1 MTTRLPALLL
11 TALLTPALG
20 ATIVPA
26 HATSDPEV
34 AAPAVTGY
42 ALESTPP
49 RVIARNA
56 DGLTTVTVVASL
68 LHPSGRRVSTPG
80 ARPRRLL
87 EAAHRHGLRAELLL
101 SGWNDRLGDFDARAA
116 HRLLSSPPRIRRVAG
131 QLARAVRT
139 QGWDGVNLDLER
151 LRRADAPGLVHL
163 ATELQRRMPVE
174 RTVSVDVSAR
184 TSLRAYRQA
193 GYRLRELGGAVDVVQ
208 LMAYD
213 QHGPSWSG
221 PGPIGA
227 LGWQRA
233 ALRIALRVVPAERLD
248 LGVAGYGYTWPRTG
262 TGTRT
267 GRSLTVAGARRLV
280 RRDGAVAR
288 WRPGV
293 GEWTAR
299 LSDGTRVWWSDRR
312 SYAARVRLATEHD
325 LHGLAVWRLGSADRL
340 TPPVARSLTRPGS

>member
-1 MTTRLPALLL
+1 MRCSGAACHAGVMRTRLTAVLL
-11 TALLTPALG
+11 TLVTTVGSVGTAG
-20 ATIVPA
+20 AA
-26 HATSDPEV
+26 GGAGGAEPE
-34 AAPAVTGY
+34 VTGY

-56 DGLTTVTVVASL
+56 DGLATVTVVASL

-101 SGWNDRLGDFDARAA
+101 SGWNNRIEDFDARAA
-116 HRLLSSPPRIRRVAG
+116 HRLLSSPPRIRRVAQ
-131 QLARAVRT
+131 QLARVVGD

-151 LRRADAPGLVHL
+151 LRRADAPGLVRL
-163 ATELQRRMPVE
+163 AAELQRRMPAE

-184 TSLRAYRQA
+184 ASLRAYRQA
-193 GYRLRELGGAVDVVQ
+193 GYRLRALGQVVDVVQ

-213 QHGPSWSG
+213 QHGPAWSG

-233 ALRIALRVVPAERLD
+233 SLRTALRVVPADRLD
-248 LGVAGYGYTWPRTG
+248 LGVAGYGYTWPRSG
-262 TGTRT
+262 T
-267 GRSLTVAGARRLV
+267 GRSVTVAGARRLV

-288 WRPGV
+288 WRPAA

-299 LSDGTRVWWSDRR
+299 LSDGTRLWWSDRR
-312 SYAARVRLATEHD
+312 SHAARVRLAEEHR

-340 TPPVARSLTRPGS
+340 TRPGS